1 MTLPAPVTAPVTPPS
16 TQLAAWRE
24 RLTDAPVVSLDA
36 TPLAGASSVLAVV
49 AHPDDETLAMGG
61 LLAGLARRGTQVD
74 VLCLTSG
81 EAAVRHLGIEV
92 EALAD
97 RRERE
102 LRAAARQLGVL
113 SIVTARLPDGG
124 LADAPGTALDAVLR
138 QLEARPDAQ
147 VVTLWREDPHPDHR
161 AAARAALRAG
171 TTLGAPVHELLLW
184 TVHWTAP
191 DEVGDDVTLLAT
203 DEPSRSARARAL
215 ASYTSQ
221 TEPLIP
227 GLDPV
232 LPPEVVAWPHEV
244 LVG

>member
-16 TQLAAWRE
+16 RHLDAWRE
-24 RLTDAPVVSLDA
+24 RLTSVPPVPLKA
-36 TPLAGASSVLAVV
+36 TPLADASYVLAVV

-61 LLAGLARRGTQVD
+61 LLAGLARRGAEVD

-81 EAAVRHLGIEV
+81 EAAVRHLGVEV

-102 LRAAARQLGVL
+102 LRTAARRLGVR
-113 SIVTARLPDGG
+113 SVVTARLPDGG
-124 LADAPGTALDAVLR
+124 LADVPGTALDAVLR
-138 QLEARPDAQ
+138 QLEPRPDAH
-147 VVTLWREDPHPDHR
+147 VVTLWRDDPHPDHR

-171 TTLGAPVHELLLW
+171 TTLGTPVHELLLW
-184 TVHWTAP
+184 TVHWTP
-191 DEVGDDVTLLAT
+191 PEEVRDDVTLLAH
-203 DEPSRSARARAL
+203 DEASLAARARAL

-221 TEPLIP
+221 TTPLVA
-227 GLDPV
+227 GLGPV
-232 LPPEVVAWPHEV
+232 LPREVVAWPHEV